1 MLCGHGLNGGVR
13 TEKSWNVR
21 ADTECR
27 ILIPILLGLLI
38 LRCGYMDVT
47 GVVTDMEA
55 DQITAGILITAIFL
69 TLLVL
74 ANRK

>member
-21 ADTECR
+21 ANTECR

-47 GVVTDMEA
+47 GVDMMA
-55 DQITAGILITAIFL
+55 DQITAGILITAIFIG
-69 TLLVL
+69 LLVL

>member
-1 MLCGHGLNGGVR
+1 MLCGRGPNGGVR

-21 ADTECR
+21 ANTEYR
-27 ILIPILLGLLI
+27 ILIPILLGPPI
-38 LRCGYMDVT
+38 LRCGRTDVT
-47 GVVTDMEA
+47 GVDMAA
-55 DQITAGILITAIFL
+55 DQISAGILITAIFL